1 MYEILLGEYIK
12 QERIKQ
18 GVTQEKLCEGICES
32 ITVSRMEN
40 GKQMP
45 AYHRIRAF
53 LQRLGLPDDRYFA
66 LLSKNELAI
75 KTLEDDPCGYRPAS
89 AGRAGGPARHPG
101 GGSEKAG

>member
-75 KTLEDDPCGYRPAS
+75 KTLPILIMRLMRLRRLALVIIS
-89 AGRAGGPARHPG
+89 L
-101 GGSEKAG
+101 